1 MPVAHPQIKGAS
13 FAIWNDMTSFKTGF
27 SWFDIYDRMK
37 DAVSLVSEKTWFGED
52 EEDQTYD
59 QFRKRIDAVQNKVPN
74 VNPGRFVETNGS
86 ELIANYDFKTC
97 DDNVV
102 KDTSKNN
109 FDAKAVSGTLQLEGL
124 SFSGE
129 GYLSLPMNSIG
140 YPYTVSMK
148 VSLNEVNENSILFNG
163 QDGMLYASLDGKIG
177 FKRGDYEFIFDYELK
192 VNQEVTLTL
201 VCDQKNTILYVNG
214 RKIGNGKLTNE
225 TIGNKA
231 QQSSTFILP
240 TEKIFKNVK
249 GTLYEL
255 SLYNKAMS
263 EQEVKD
269 FVQYI
274 TRKNLALNK
283 DTTVSGIEGGYNADG
298 TLKYPQFSSEKAV
311 DGKTDTR
318 VSFAKSNDQWLLVD
332 LGKEYDI
339 DTVVL
344 DYESAVGK
352 YEIQVSTDGS
362 NYQTVYTKNED
373 TVTSKTTERQTITF
387 DTITA
392 RYVKYV
398 QKEMWK
404 HSNGA
409 WYSRSLYEFEVY
421 QASGSELLE
430 KISAFETELNKY
442 AVGVHNEQLDQNYYQ
457 SMKGIIDKYK
467 QLANS
472 QDLTVDAAE
481 SAMTSLE
488 KEKGNIINHI
498 NYVKQ
503 DAIDAY
509 NELNQLDKHNYTTD
523 SYQKLKGQLNEIKDE
538 LDSIENYNDV
548 NQFINKINNI
558 KSKLVT
564 VDNSQLVAKIK
575 QAQQL
580 NKENYTDVSELE
592 NILSQALSV
601 YESPESQEQINQMI
615 ISIDQVM
622 KSLKLK
628 DADYSKVDEAIEK
641 ANKLNKEDYKDFS
654 EVEKAIAA
662 VVKGLDITKQ
672 EEVDGYAKAIEEAI
686 SKLEVKEAEATEGD
700 KKDNTDKE
708 ETKGNE
714 VTKTGDD
721 TNVMIYVVAFVLAI
735 SLGIILFVRRKKE

>member
-409 WYSRSLYEFEVY
+409 WYSGSLYEFEVY
-421 QASGSELLE
+421 QAAGSELLE